1 MNNPYKLIK
10 ISNINLHI
18 GNGAKNE
25 LKKEQKLY
33 NFKFFYKIR
42 TQYKNCSAGFDNIN
56 DFIQFIK
63 PINSQYYIY
72 EYIFEKSKC
81 VPYFDYEFESD
92 IKPLP
97 IELDKILSNILTLII
112 LEFNEIFKIKI
123 NESAIKITSSHG
135 FKTNSNGKFKVSWH
149 IIITGHYFESN
160 KQCAYLSDKLKES
173 DKNFDLS
180 VYSQDRM
187 MRTVGSAKNW
197 EDQRVLIPVIINNV
211 SNSNIQFTL
220 SQLEEYLI
228 TNIKPQWIKL
238 ICPIILKKSVNKKN
252 YIKMHTDKQTDKQND
267 SDKQTDKQTDKQ
279 VDTNIIGYQIEK
291 IMKENFHEDT
301 YFTKSVEKFDG
312 ITFYGFNYTNRK
324 QKCFTGFSHD
334 SIGFYCWVD
343 SQSNIML
350 KCFSENCKGCKKLI
364 GNLSKSNELAKSVQI
379 ESKYLNE
386 NKEVNGI
393 LKSFDKTLLIKSN
406 MGTGKTELICD
417 YITLFKPKRILWIS
431 TRQTYATNI
440 CSRLKDFNF
449 VNYLDDKENFYTKP
463 RIIVQLESLHMLEK
477 NFKIRMY
484 DLIVLDEIES
494 ILYHFDSST
503 IAQYSANT
511 FDLLYLLCVNKITKI
526 IGMDADLD
534 LRSIEYIK
542 DIDPNYKL
550 VVNKYVNPD
559 IKITITL
566 NKNYFIDKIKKD
578 LVDKKNICIISLS
591 TKLLYQIEE
600 ILTELKIKFITHTR
614 DSDDKFKKELEQ
626 VNTFWN
632 KYQVVMYSPAISVG
646 IDHTNL
652 YFDSVYSI
660 INPGTA
666 SPRVYK
672 QMLGRIRNM
681 KSDTILTL
689 AQSLSTSLDSKLYN
703 YNEMIGY
710 FKYCDHEIKTSK
722 KYRIDSDSNIEVI
735 NGFSLYDRIMMHN
748 RIENLNK
755 STNNFMTQFNGL
767 IIGSNYKIE
776 FISQPINKKNKI
788 MLNDDVYR
796 DKITN
801 AKSINSD
808 EFELIKWKI
817 KSNLATEE
825 EKFSHAQY
833 KFKMFWSLESV
844 DKTNMELYF
853 RCEYTFTRLITL
865 LDKDIIGGDEY
876 LDYQIDK
883 KIKVITNIINTL
895 GFDLKN
901 FDIKIPNEKYYSNVK
916 ILLGID
922 NEFKKDYGN
931 IRILFDKDKHELKE
945 DLKGPSLVKLLN
957 GFLEEFGLIININR
971 TWESKQNIKKRITLY
986 KLNVQKIYIKKI

>member
-1 MNNPYKLIK
+1 MDNNNPYKLVK

-25 LKKEQKLY
+25 LKKEQKLF
-33 NFKFFYKIR
+33 NFKFFYKIH

-81 VPYFDYEFESD
+81 VPYFDYEFELD
-92 IKPLP
+92 VKPTQ
-97 IELDKILSNILTLII
+97 IELDKILDNILTLII
-112 LEFNEIFKIKI
+112 KEFDKIFKIKI
-123 NESAIKITSSHG
+123 NDSQFKITSSHG
-135 FKTNSNGKFKVSWH
+135 LKTKSTKFKVSWH
-149 IIITGHYFESN
+149 IIITGYYFESN
-160 KQCAYLSDKLKES
+160 KQCSYLSDKLKES
-173 DKNFDLS
+173 DNNFDLS

-187 MRTVGSAKNW
+187 MRTIGSAKNW
-197 EDQRVLIPVIINNV
+197 EDQRVLEPVILNSL
-211 SNSNIQFTL
+211 SNTNTNSKFTFT
-220 SQLEEYLI
+220 QLEEYLI

-252 YIKMHTDKQTDKQND
+252 YIKINVNKQTDN
-267 SDKQTDKQTDKQ
+267 QTDKKDDLNQ
-279 VDTNIIGYQIEK
+279 IGYRIEK

-301 YFTKSVEKFDG
+301 YFTKSVEKYDG

-324 QKCFTGFSHD
+324 QKCFTGFTHD
-334 SIGFYCWVD
+334 SIGFYCWTD

-364 GNLSKSNELAKSVQI
+364 GNLLKSNELYKSVQI
-379 ESKYLNE
+379 ESKYLNDNE
-386 NKEVNGI
+386 KVNEL
-393 LKSFDKTLLIKSN
+393 LKSFEKSLVVKSN
-406 MGTGKTELICD
+406 MGSGKTELICD
-417 YITLFKPKRILWIS
+417 YINLFKPTRILWIS

-440 CSRLKDFNF
+440 CSRLKAFNF
-449 VNYLDDKENFYTKP
+449 VNYLDDKENFYMKP
-463 RIIVQLESLHMLEK
+463 RIIVQLESLHLLEK
-477 NFKIRMY
+477 NLKIKMY

-503 IAQYSANT
+503 IAKHSSNT
-511 FDLLYLLCVNKITKI
+511 FNLLYLLCANKTTKI
-526 IGMDADLD
+526 IGLDADLD
-534 LRSIEYIK
+534 LRTIEYIK
-542 DIDPNYKL
+542 EIDPNYKL
-550 VVNKYVNPD
+550 IVNKYVNQD
-559 IKITITL
+559 IRIIITQ
-566 NKNYFIDKIKKD
+566 NKNYFIDRIKKD

-600 ILTELKIKFITHTR
+600 ILIELKIKFIIHTR
-614 DSDDKFKKELEQ
+614 DSDDKFKKELEK

-632 KYQVVMYSPAISVG
+632 KYQVVMYSPSISVG
-646 IDHTNL
+646 IDHTEL

-660 INPGTA
+660 INPRTA

-689 AQSLSTSLDSKLYN
+689 AQSLSISLDSKLYN

-722 KYRIDSDSNIEVI
+722 KYRIDFDSNIEVV

-755 STNNFMTQFNGL
+755 STNNFMTQFNEL
-767 IIGSNYKIE
+767 IKDSNYKIE
-776 FISQPINKKNKI
+776 FDTQPMKKNKI
-788 MLNDDVYR
+788 MLNDDIYR

-801 AKSINSD
+801 AKTIDLD

-817 KSNLATEE
+817 KSNSATED
-825 EKFSHAQY
+825 EKFSHTQY
-833 KFKMFWSLESV
+833 KFKKFWNLESV
-844 DKTNMELYF
+844 NKTNMELYF
-853 RCEYTFTRLITL
+853 RCEHIFIRLTTL
-865 LDKDIIGGDEY
+865 LGKNIIGDDEY
-876 LDYQIDK
+876 SDYQIDK
-883 KIKVITNIINTL
+883 KIKVITNIICTL

-916 ILLGID
+916 ILLGTD
-922 NEFKKDYGN
+922 NEFKKDYAN

-945 DLKGPSLVKLLN
+945 DLKGPQLVKLLN
-957 GFLEEFGLIININR
+957 GFLEEFGLEIYNKKTCNSINKVITRNNFFLLRINKKY
-971 TWESKQNIKKRITLY
+971 TQLVSK
-986 KLNVQKIYIKKI
+986 

>member
-1 MNNPYKLIK
+1 MASSFIIKL
-10 ISNINLHI
+10 
-18 GNGAKNE
+18 
-25 LKKEQKLY
+25 
-33 NFKFFYKIR
+33 KFFPKLL
-42 TQYKNCSAGFDNIN
+42 F
-56 DFIQFIK
+56 FIQFIK

-81 VPYFDYEFESD
+81 VPYFDYEFELD
-92 IKPLP
+92 IKPTQ
-97 IELDKILSNILTLII
+97 IELDDMLSNILILII
-112 LEFNEIFKIKI
+112 KEFDEIFKIKI
-123 NESAIKITSSHG
+123 NETQFKITSSHG
-135 FKTNSNGKFKVSWH
+135 LKSNGKFKVSWH
-149 IIITGHYFESN
+149 IIITGYYFESN

-187 MRTVGSAKNW
+187 MRTVGSAKSW
-197 EDQRVLIPVIINNV
+197 DDQRVLIPV
-211 SNSNIQFTL
+211 NSLTNTNFTI
-220 SQLEEYLI
+220 SQIEDYLI
-228 TNIKPQWIKL
+228 TNVKPQWIKL
-238 ICPIILKKSVNKKN
+238 ICPLILKKTVNKKN
-252 YIKMHTDKQTDKQND
+252 YIKMYIDKLAD
-267 SDKQTDKQTDKQ
+267 SDKQIENQTENQTDKKDNLNQ
-279 VDTNIIGYQIEK
+279 IGFQIEK

-350 KCFSENCKGCKKLI
+350 KCFSDKCKGCEKLI
-364 GNLSKSNELAKSVQI
+364 GNLLKSNEFYKSVQI
-379 ESKYLNE
+379 ESKYLNDCTD
-386 NKEVNGI
+386 VNEL

-440 CSRLKDFNF
+440 CSRLKNFNF
-449 VNYLDDKENFYTKP
+449 INYLDDKENFYSKP

-494 ILYHFDSST
+494 ILYHFDSLT
-503 IAQYSANT
+503 IAQYSSNT
-511 FDLLYLLCVNKITKI
+511 FDLLYLLCMNKTTKI

-534 LRSIEYIK
+534 LRTIEYIK

-550 VVNKYVNPD
+550 VVNKYVNND
-559 IKITITL
+559 IKIIITH

-578 LVDKKNICIISLS
+578 LEDKKNICIISLS
-591 TKLLYQIEE
+591 IKLLYQIEE
-600 ILTELKIKFITHTR
+600 ILIDLKIKFIIHTR
-614 DSDDKFKKELEQ
+614 DADDKFKKELEQ

-632 KYQVVMYSPAISVG
+632 KYQVVMYSPVISCGV
-646 IDHTNL
+646 DFTNL

-660 INPGTA
+660 INPSAA

-689 AQSLSTSLDSKLYN
+689 TQSLSQSLDSKLYN

-710 FKYCDHEIKTSK
+710 FKYCDYEIKTSK
-722 KYRIDSDSNIEVI
+722 KYHIDSDSNIEVV

-755 STNNFMTQFNGL
+755 STNNFMTQFNEL
-767 IIGSNYKIE
+767 IIGSNYKLE
-776 FISQPINKKNKI
+776 FISQPPNKKNKI
-788 MLNDDVYR
+788 ILNDDVYR
-796 DKITN
+796 DKIFN
-801 AKSINSD
+801 AKQINSD
-808 EFELIKWKI
+808 DFEFIKFKI

-825 EKFSHAQY
+825 EKFSHARY
-833 KFKMFWSLESV
+833 KFKKFWNLETV
-844 DKTNMELYF
+844 DKINLELYF
-853 RCEYTFTRLITL
+853 RCEFTFTRLMTL
-865 LDKDIIGGDEY
+865 LNKDIIDGDEY

-916 ILLGID
+916 ILFGKD
-922 NEFKKDYGN
+922 NEFKKDYAN

-945 DLKGPSLVKLLN
+945 DLKGSAVVKLLN
-957 GFLEEFGLIININR
+957 GFLEDFGLKIHYKKKYKRVDKKPIYNNIYLLSIIN
-971 TWESKQNIKKRITLY
+971 QY
-986 KLNVQKIYIKKI
+986 KILIPAK